1 MKAHTFLKRAAFGT
15 VLGAGIALASAAFA
29 DDPGFPAPTGD
40 PSILPE
46 GSKLERIF
54 DGGCVLTA
62 GVGEVDQLQPTRL
75 AEACAAKGVSLNLR
89 MQEGYDHS
97 YFFISTF
104 IDDHI
109 NFHADALAK

>member
-1 MKAHTFLKRAAFGT
+1 MELLVDQGSADNFL
-15 VLGAGIALASAAFA
+15 
-29 DDPGFPAPTGD
+29 
-40 PSILPE
+40 
-46 GSKLERIF
+46 
-54 DGGCVLTA
+54 
-62 GVGEVDQLQPTRL
+62 VGEVDQLQPTRL
-75 AEACAAKGVSLNLR
+75 AQACAAKGVSLNLR